1 MTMIQCWL
9 TSMYVTFHTKSS
21 VHVDKV
27 RARMHSTPPDPRR
40 DAIKDRPR
48 ARRRRFPVF
57 IDAMI
62 ALSAVRTAALAETA
76 EGTVTEA
83 EVDDGDSRH
92 KVVVTLDDGS
102 PVDVQLD
109 EDFRALGTEDE
120 GIDDETGADD
130 A

>member
-1 MTMIQCWL
+1 
-9 TSMYVTFHTKSS
+9 
-21 VHVDKV
+21 
-27 RARMHSTPPDPRR
+27 
-40 DAIKDRPR
+40 
-48 ARRRRFPVF
+48 
-57 IDAMI
+57 MI